1 MQTELM
7 NELYQ
12 VAASIEN
19 SIRSHLQEQ
28 IDRRGVYDHSRA
40 NWASELHH
48 PCDRFLVYAR
58 LNWRDRKPVTVDSKF
73 RLDEGVYQEDKVADL
88 LARAGWRLHLAQMP
102 LEWPKFEIRGKIDG
116 AIIIGKK
123 EYPAEVK
130 SVSPWYWDQ
139 TKTVEQI
146 KQHSKFWI
154 SRIPSQLNL
163 YLLMKERP
171 AGFLILVTFGKM
183 PRILPMSIDYDLGEL
198 DLKQAER
205 INKYVREAA
214 YPPRIEY
221 RSDVCGLC
229 AFEHICQPVKIRDT
243 AEASPAQV
251 KNLRRIIE
259 LEPAVKE
266 HRKLMRELIGSKD
279 KPGPFY
285 GKNLIVED
293 IEIISQQIEQAYYDV
308 PPEIKDKYRKKRK
321 IIRTKISVI
330 D

>member
-1 MQTELM
+1 
-7 NELYQ
+7 
-12 VAASIEN
+12 
-19 SIRSHLQEQ
+19 
-28 IDRRGVYDHSRA
+28 
-40 NWASELHH
+40 
-48 PCDRFLVYAR
+48 
-58 LNWRDRKPVTVDSKF
+58 
-73 RLDEGVYQEDKVADL
+73 
-88 LARAGWRLHLAQMP
+88 
-102 LEWPKFEIRGKIDG
+102 
-116 AIIIGKK
+116 
-123 EYPAEVK
+123 
-130 SVSPWYWDQ
+130 
-139 TKTVEQI
+139 
-146 KQHSKFWI
+146 
-154 SRIPSQLNL
+154 
-163 YLLMKERP
+163 
-171 AGFLILVTFGKM
+171 M